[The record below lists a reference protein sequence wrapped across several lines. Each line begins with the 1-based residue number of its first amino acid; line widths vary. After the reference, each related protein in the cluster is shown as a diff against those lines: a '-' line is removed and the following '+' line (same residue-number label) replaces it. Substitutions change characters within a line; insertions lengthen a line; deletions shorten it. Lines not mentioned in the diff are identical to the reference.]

1 MKIIVVGC
9 GRVGAQLA
17 DRLFHQGHQVTVVD
31 VVASAFDS
39 LDPSFRGRTLEGDVL
54 AQDMLRRAG
63 IETAD
68 GLAAVTSSDT
78 LNCVICH
85 VARTVYHVANVV
97 ARNYEPRW
105 IPLYEAFGIQAVGA
119 STWGAQRIEEI
130 LADATL
136 RTVFSAGNG
145 EVEIYEILVP
155 EAWQGRRLNE
165 MVNAQRLHAGR
176 PDPRGQG
183 HAAGIRYDPGSRRR
197 PGPERDLRRH
207 RSAAPATWPSLRRPE
222 MFVLIAG
229 GGRTGTQLASTLLAA
244 ESPGPLDRTP
254 P

>member
-17 DRLFHQGHQVTVVD
+17 NRLFQQGHQVTVID
-31 VVASAFDS
+31 VVTSAFDN
-39 LDPSFRGRTLEGDVL
+39 LDPGFRGRTLEGDVL

-85 VARTVYHVANVV
+85 VARTVYHIANVV

-155 EAWQGRRLNE
+155 EAWQGRRLDE
-165 MVNAQRLHAGR
+165 MVNHIGCRPVALTRAGKAVL
-176 PDPRGQG
+176 PASDMILE
-183 HAAGIRYDPGSRRR
+183 AGDVLDLSATFEGI
-197 PGPERDLRRH
+197 EALRR
-207 RSAAPATWPSLRRPE
+207 
-222 MFVLIAG
+222 
-229 GGRTGTQLASTLLAA
+229 QLAKIKEA
-244 ESPGPLDRTP
+244 
-254 P
+254 